1 VTANPGPQPG
11 DRPPAPGRL
20 ALVQSFLNSRWNL
33 NRDHEE
39 QLRTPSALAGW
50 LEERALVEPGTRLG
64 KADLARALD
73 VREGLRALLF
83 VNNGA
88 PPDEEAIERLNRAL
102 AGSRLSLSFDPTG
115 AAGLASKT
123 GGLDSALASLA
134 SIVAAAQVAGNWRRL
149 KACPGRHCGW
159 AFYDHSRNR
168 SGSWCSMSLCGSRSK
183 AREYR
188 RRNRART
195 GP

>member
-1 VTANPGPQPG
+1 V
-11 DRPPAPGRL
+11 
-20 ALVQSFLNSRWNL
+20 VQSFLNSRWNL

-39 QLRTPSALAGW
+39 QLKSPSALAAW
-50 LEERALVEPGTRLG
+50 LEERGLVEPGTRLG
-64 KADLARALD
+64 KADLARAVD

-88 PPDEEAIERLNRAL
+88 PPDEGAIERLNGAL
-102 AGSRLSLSFDPTG
+102 AGSRLSVRFEPTG
-115 AAGLASKT
+115 SPALASRA

-134 SIVAAAQVAGNWRRL
+134 SIVAAAQVDGNWLRL

-195 GP
+195 SS